1 MKGDLV
7 DLVPPEEKDHDEAI
21 LQALLQHFYREGN
34 FAMGDALATELQSMT
49 DAQWKEPF
57 EEMHHLV
64 EALDRHDI
72 GPAISWIERAS
83 KATKTAPPNNNGKID
98 GGSNGSMMMGESSIS
113 MVLPSTA
120 AAALTF
126 KLHSLAYIDML
137 KGGSW
142 SQAIQYA
149 RTHLAPLAKRF
160 PHDVETLLGAMA
172 FAQGVGGLECS
183 PYAPLLREELW
194 TEAEESLVASYC
206 ACRGL
211 ARESAL
217 RLALNLGTM
226 AWPKIS
232 RVLAIMKHRPGVEW
246 DPAEELPVEI
256 ETGEQAKF
264 HSVFVCPVLRQQST
278 EGNPPMMMPC
288 GHVISQEALHRL
300 CKGNPNYR
308 IKCPYCPA
316 ESTANSATRL
326 YF

>member
-1 MKGDLV
+1 M
-7 DLVPPEEKDHDEAI
+7 DLVPPEEEGYDEAI

-49 DAQWKEPF
+49 DVQWKEPF

-64 EALDRHDI
+64 EALDQHDI
-72 GPAISWIERAS
+72 GPAIAWIERAS
-83 KATKTAPPNNNGKID
+83 KGATGKSD
-98 GGSNGSMMMGESSIS
+98 SGHNGSLCITSAI
-113 MVLPSTA
+113 LPPAA
-120 AAALTF
+120 AAALAF

-149 RTHLAPLAKRF
+149 RTHLAPLAKGF
-160 PHDVETLLGAMA
+160 SHDVETLLGAMA
-172 FAQGVGGLECS
+172 FAQGAGGLECS

-194 TEAEESLVASYC
+194 AEAEESLVACYC
-206 ACRGL
+206 TCRGL

-256 ETGEQAKF
+256 ETGEQARF

-278 EGNPPMMMPC
+278 ESNPPMMMPC

-316 ESTANSATRL
+316 ESTAGSATRL

>member
-1 MKGDLV
+1 M
-7 DLVPPEEKDHDEAI
+7 DLVPPEDKGHDEAI

-34 FAMGDALATELQSMT
+34 FAMGDTLATELQSMT

-57 EEMHHLV
+57 EEMHNLV
-64 EALDRHDI
+64 EALSQHNI
-72 GPAISWIERAS
+72 VPAITWIERAS
-83 KATKTAPPNNNGKID
+83 KAITVSSTGPNAD
-98 GGSNGSMMMGESSIS
+98 GEGDGSMIGNSVNVHIH
-113 MVLPSTA
+113 MVLSQTA

-172 FAQGVGGLECS
+172 FAQGAGGLECS

-194 TEAEESLVASYC
+194 AEAEESLVASYC

-226 AWPKIS
+226 AWPKVS

-278 EGNPPMMMPC
+278 ESNPPMMMPC

-316 ESTANSATRL
+316 ESTASSATRL